1 MRNSLPVGKL
11 DPDLLESLFASY
23 HIHDPSVIIGP
34 KVGEDAAV
42 IDLGDSYLVAKTDPI
57 TFATDEIGWYLVCV
71 NGNDIA
77 TMGA

>member
-1 MRNSLPVGKL
+1 VRDGLPVGKL
-11 DPDLLESLFASY
+11 RPDLLESLFASY
-23 HIHDPSVIIGP
+23 HIHDPAVIIGP

-57 TFATDEIGWYLVCV
+57 TFATEEIGWYLVCV
-71 NGNDIA
+71 TGNDIA